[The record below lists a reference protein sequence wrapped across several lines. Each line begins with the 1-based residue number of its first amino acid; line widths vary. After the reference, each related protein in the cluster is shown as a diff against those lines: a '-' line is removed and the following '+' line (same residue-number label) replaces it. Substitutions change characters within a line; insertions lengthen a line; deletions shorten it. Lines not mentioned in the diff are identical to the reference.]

1 MNNLNQAGR
10 MGTILAA
17 ALFFMIA
24 CSEGGSTQSS
34 GERPRPSA
42 PVTVATVVQRD
53 VPIEINSIGNVEA
66 YATVPLKSRVSG
78 PIIAVHF
85 QEGQEVKEGDLMF
98 TIDPLPYQVALKQAQ
113 AQLDRDRALL
123 RKAQADLRRN
133 AALVDKNMVSHQE
146 YDQLKA
152 TADSLEATVKAD
164 QALVENAGLQLEY
177 CAIKAPFSGR
187 TGTLE
192 APRGTLVKAS
202 DDNKSLVT
210 ITQIQ
215 PIFVSFTVPEQYYG
229 PINQALAAGQLS
241 AAVRTSGSPGE
252 STAVTGKV
260 TFLDNTV
267 DVSTG
272 TIRLKATF
280 TNKDRGLW
288 PGQFVTVV
296 LRLGVQSG
304 ALVIPNQAIQ
314 TGQAGTYVFV
324 VGVDSKVEL
333 RPVTVSR
340 TVGDSSIIAQGL
352 KPGEKVVTGG
362 QLNLVPGAQATIR
375 DQDETVKGGA
385 VK

>member
-1 MNNLNQAGR
+1 MNNINKASR
-10 MGTILAA
+10 IVTILGA
-17 ALFFMIA
+17 ALFFLVA
-24 CSEGGSTQSS
+24 CSEGGSTQPSS
-34 GERPRPSA
+34 ERPRPSA

-78 PIIAVHF
+78 PIIAVKF

-113 AQLDRDRALL
+113 AQLARDSALA

-133 AALVDKNMVSHQE
+133 AALVDKDMVSRQE

-164 QALVENAGLQLEY
+164 QALVENARLQLEY
-177 CAIKAPFSGR
+177 CAIKAPISGR

-215 PIFVSFTVPEQYYG
+215 PVFVSFTVPEQFFG
-229 PINQALAAGQLS
+229 PINQTLAAGQL
-241 AAVRTSGSPGE
+241 AVAVRPSGGSAG

-280 TNKDRGLW
+280 ANEDRRLW
-288 PGQFVTVV
+288 PGQFVTVA

-304 ALVIPNQAIQ
+304 AMVIPNQAIQ
-314 TGQAGTYVFV
+314 VGQAGPYVFV

-340 TVGDSSIIAQGL
+340 TVGDRSIIAQGL
-352 KPGEKVVTGG
+352 RPGEKVVTDG
-362 QLNLVPGAQATIR
+362 QLNLVPGTQATIR
-375 DQDETVKGGA
+375 DQDQSVKGSA
-385 VK
+385 LK